1 MKIIKDK
8 KIDENFFVRLH
19 ARSMGYDEER
29 IFKKFHPKLKFCSR
43 YESIFELKKNSKIF
57 IHTSLSSGHL
67 ESFAINFPCLIFA
80 DSVKE
85 EIFKE
90 KHSIYFND
98 FKNAKILF
106 DKAEDLIEHLEKI
119 DKNIYDWWKQ
129 KEIQSLINEY
139 SSKYGYLNK
148 NYERDLIENA

>member
-1 MKIIKDK
+1 M
-8 KIDENFFVRLH
+8 
-19 ARSMGYDEER
+19 
-29 IFKKFHPKLKFCSR
+29 
-43 YESIFELKKNSKIF
+43 
-57 IHTSLSSGHL
+57 
-67 ESFAINFPCLIFA
+67 
-80 DSVKE
+80 
-85 EIFKE
+85 FKE

-98 FKNAKILF
+98 FKNVKILF

-139 SSKYGYLNK
+139 SSKYAYLNK